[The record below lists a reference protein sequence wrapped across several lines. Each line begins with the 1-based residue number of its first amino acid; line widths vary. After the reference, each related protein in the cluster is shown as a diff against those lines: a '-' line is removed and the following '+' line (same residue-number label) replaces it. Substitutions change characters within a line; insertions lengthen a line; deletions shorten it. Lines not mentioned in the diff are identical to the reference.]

1 MKKLNYL
8 VVGSQPWNR
17 EIFDRKI
24 SRLPGRWAYCSQGER
39 LASICER
46 LKPRYVFFLHWSKKV
61 PDDLIQRFECV
72 CFHMTDV
79 PFGRGGT
86 PLQNLILRGLKSTKV
101 TALRI
106 ISNFNAE
113 PVYAKRRMSLTKTTK
128 KIYIRAC
135 DISAELIR
143 LICRKNPVPVAQ
155 HGRVTIFKRRTP
167 EQSRV
172 PKLRSNTEIHDYI
185 RMLDAPGYPKA
196 FLEIDGYRYEFSSSV
211 LKGKELTARVK
222 ITKARRPT

>member
-8 VVGSQPWNR
+8 VVGSQPWNK

-24 SRLPGRWAYCSQGER
+24 SRLPGRWSYCSESQR
-39 LASICER
+39 LATVCER

-79 PFGRGGT
+79 PYGRGGT
-86 PLQNLILRGLKSTKV
+86 PLQNLILRGYKRTKL
-101 TALRI
+101 TALRMV
-106 ISNFNAE
+106 SDFDAG
-113 PVYAKRRMSLTKTTK
+113 PVYAKRGMSLMGTAEE
-128 KIYIRAC
+128 IYIRAG
-135 DISAELIR
+135 DISADLIR
-143 LICRKNPVPVAQ
+143 SISQKEPQPLPQRGHVV
-155 HGRVTIFKRRTP
+155 IFKRRTP
-167 EQSRV
+167 SQSRL
-172 PKLRSNTEIHDYI
+172 PRLGSLSNVHDYI

-196 FLEIDGYRYEFSSSV
+196 FLEVDGYRYEFSSSV
-211 LKGKELTARVK
+211 LRAKELTARVK